1 MFCGQLNSCVTT
13 GKKCFMV
20 FYFIICIVSDL
31 EYSGSTQNILAFSFK
46 KCVNYNSSLKNASTC
61 FEGAQ
66 RKPKNSQLLWVEM
79 ALFSKKASLEIEK
92 HS

>member
-1 MFCGQLNSCVTT
+1 M
-13 GKKCFMV
+13 

-66 RKPKNSQLLWVEM
+66 RKPIQNSQLLWLEM
-79 ALFSKKASLEIEK
+79 ALFSKNASHEIEK
-92 HS
+92 RS